1 MSERTF
7 QIKLVAVAD
16 IQLKTGQEIDATI
29 TVPEHGIATSELAKD
44 LVMVCHVLPDPSKPT
59 GLAAVLGEMGQQR

>member
-1 MSERTF
+1 MGTTTV

-29 TVPEHGIATSELAKD
+29 TVPEQGISTSEIAKD
-44 LVMVCHVLPDPSKPT
+44 LVMMFHALPDPSKPT
-59 GLAAVLGEMGQQR
+59 GRAAVLGEMAGK

>member
-1 MSERTF
+1 MSERKL

-29 TVPEHGIATSELAKD
+29 TVPEFGIATSELATD
-44 LVMVCHVLPDPSKPT
+44 LVMMCHDLPDPSKPT
-59 GLAAVLGEMGQQR
+59 GLAAVLGETVGK